1 MRTAFVRQVSG
12 DHMHADT
19 MMRWMIPVLAA
30 LALGWAQAARAQDGP
45 PQEPPTTHQ
54 HEHSQAVQP
63 PQPETPSD
71 EHAAHAEHTGH
82 AGHDMSLFDG
92 RDTAGTGW
100 APVATPMLATHVRI
114 GAWTA
119 MVMGNA
125 FFGYLQEFAPDERG
139 GHQVNSTNW
148 LMGMARR
155 RAGAGVVGARV
166 MLSAEP
172 LTVPGCGYPDL
183 LATGE
188 LCDGESIH
196 DRQHPHD
203 LFMELAA
210 EYSRPLARGLRWHLY
225 GGPAGEPALGPVAFP
240 HRASAM
246 ANPIAPLSHHWLDAT
261 HITYGVVTS
270 GVSGARWRAEASVFN
285 GREPDERR
293 TNFDFA
299 PMDSVSGRLQLAP
312 TDRIALQVS
321 AGHLVEAEAGE
332 GALPRRDV
340 DRVTASAMYQG
351 SLGGRPA
358 SWMLG
363 WGTNQETGTRTHA
376 VLAEAS
382 VALTGVDTVFGRAEI
397 AGKRGHDLDIPEAE
411 DAIFTVG
418 KIQTGYL
425 RLLAPRRGVQ
435 AGLGASLS
443 VSLVPEA
450 LKPHYGGTA
459 ALGLGVFAT
468 LRPTAAP

>member
-19 MMRWMIPVLAA
+19 MMRWMIPVLGA

-155 RAGAGVVGARV
+155 RAGAGVVGARL

-188 LCDGESIH
+188 QCDGDSIH

-203 LFMELAA
+203 LLMELAA
-210 EYSRPLARGLRWHLY
+210 EYSRPLVRGLRWHLY

-246 ANPIAPLSHHWLDAT
+246 ANPIAPISHHWLDAT
-261 HITYGVVTS
+261 HLTYGIVTS
-270 GVSGARWRAEASVFN
+270 GVSGARWRAEASIFN

-293 TNFDFA
+293 TNVDFA
-299 PMDSVSGRLQLAP
+299 PPAGLASLV
-312 TDRIALQVS
+312 TAVLFLLSIFLASIAGIVPQQATAPVLM
-321 AGHLVEAEAGE
+321 LVGWFMFKPILDLNKI
-332 GALPRRDV
+332 GDV
-340 DRVTASAMYQG
+340 DFATGFAVLLTVFVMPLTYSITNGIGAGFVAYVLLKTASGKM
-351 SLGGRPA
+351 SEVSRP
-358 SWMLG
+358 MLIAAIAF
-363 WGTNQETGTRTHA
+363 A
-376 VLAEAS
+376 V
-382 VALTGVDTVFGRAEI
+382 
-397 AGKRGHDLDIPEAE
+397 
-411 DAIFTVG
+411 
-418 KIQTGYL
+418 Y
-425 RLLAPRRGVQ
+425 
-435 AGLGASLS
+435 
-443 VSLVPEA
+443 
-450 LKPHYGGTA
+450 
-459 ALGLGVFAT
+459 FADPWI
-468 LRPTAAP
+468 RQFVK